1 MRFPGHHACA
11 KAGLEAMTRNLA
23 LELAPKHIR
32 VNSISPGYI
41 DTRLWDEYL
50 KSVPNPSAAAA
61 HITALHPVGRRGTP
75 ADVAEAAFYLSTSC
89 SSFVT
94 GTDLLIDGGLT
105 IRANT

>member
-1 MRFPGHHACA
+1 
-11 KAGLEAMTRNLA
+11 MTRNLA

-61 HITALHPVGRRGTP
+61 HITALHLVGRRGAPGGRRRGGVLSLNELFLVCDRNGP
-75 ADVAEAAFYLSTSC
+75 AY
-89 SSFVT
+89 
-94 GTDLLIDGGLT
+94 
-105 IRANT
+105 